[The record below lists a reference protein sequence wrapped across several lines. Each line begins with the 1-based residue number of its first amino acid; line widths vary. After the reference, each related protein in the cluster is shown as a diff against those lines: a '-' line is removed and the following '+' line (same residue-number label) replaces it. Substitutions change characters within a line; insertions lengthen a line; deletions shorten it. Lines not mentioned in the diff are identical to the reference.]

1 MSERSFEIVERKGLG
16 HPDSICDAVMEE
28 AARAVER
35 AHVETFGSPKHFNLD
50 KCLLAAGRSE
60 PGFGGGTIREP
71 MRFVFGDRALYEHQG
86 RRVPIEEILVESAR
100 RWFRSSLRFVDL
112 DRHVV
117 FQNEVRATSPQ
128 LRGLFATKNP
138 SANDTSAAY
147 GFAPLSPT
155 ERLVLETERFLNG
168 AALKAEFPEVGE
180 DIKVMAVRRGRA
192 LALTVAIA
200 FVDRF
205 IDSEKI
211 YFERKDRVRAAL
223 ERHLAPALG
232 ELSELTLSINTLDAP
247 GGGADSVYLTVTGT
261 SAEGADSGQVGR
273 GNRLSGVFSALRP
286 SSNEAIAGKNPHSHV
301 GKIYN
306 HLAQHIAGRIAELE
320 GVREAGVHLVS
331 QIGRPLSEPHLA
343 AVELALEQGVGVDDV
358 QSRGVEIVEAALRE
372 PTRF

>member
-1 MSERSFEIVERKGLG
+1 
-16 HPDSICDAVMEE
+16 
-28 AARAVER
+28 
-35 AHVETFGSPKHFNLD
+35 
-50 KCLLAAGRSE
+50 
-60 PGFGGGTIREP
+60 
-71 MRFVFGDRALYEHQG
+71 
-86 RRVPIEEILVESAR
+86 
-100 RWFRSSLRFVDL
+100 
-112 DRHVV
+112 
-117 FQNEVRATSPQ
+117 
-128 LRGLFATKNP
+128 
-138 SANDTSAAY
+138 
-147 GFAPLSPT
+147 
-155 ERLVLETERFLNG
+155 
-168 AALKAEFPEVGE
+168 
-180 DIKVMAVRRGRA
+180 
-192 LALTVAIA
+192 VAIA

-247 GGGADSVYLTVTGT
+247 GGGADSDYLTVTGT